1 MNPEAKVTYDNYG
14 NILVL
19 ACFDGYGKPY
29 TSTDGYHRL
38 ERKYNEQN
46 LLVSECYKDTRGNLA
61 KHIQTGCA
69 KGLYEYDS
77 KRNRVKEKYFNERG
91 KLLYYVTYKYNDQC
105 SLTEA
110 CMYNGAGHL
119 DDSRAGFSKLRI
131 AYADDGVTPRKKT
144 YYKGGTVL
152 AWQSYD
158 SKTGKWG
165 NLNF

>member
-1 MNPEAKVTYDNYG
+1 MNEIEKKPTTVSYG
-14 NILVL
+14 RFFSLHYEVVH
-19 ACFDGYGKPY
+19 FMY
-29 TSTDGYHRL
+29 S
-38 ERKYNEQN
+38 
-46 LLVSECYKDTRGNLA
+46 
-61 KHIQTGCA
+61 A